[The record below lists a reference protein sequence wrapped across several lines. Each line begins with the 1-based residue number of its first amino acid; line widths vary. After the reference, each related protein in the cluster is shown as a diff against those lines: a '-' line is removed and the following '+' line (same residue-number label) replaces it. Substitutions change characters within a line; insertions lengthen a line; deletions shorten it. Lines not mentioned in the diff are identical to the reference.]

1 MRSNIQLR
9 PYQKAGVEWLTD
21 GEPTKLLADDMGL
34 GKTIQVIFAAN
45 RAKLR
50 RIVIVCPATIK
61 INWARQIAQHLD
73 RRGTFH
79 IVQTSKDDI
88 PAAVDVIIVNYD
100 LMIRPVIKTQ
110 LKEIGKTRGFDLV
123 VFDEARALKNMEAK
137 RTKTALGRQSFIHH
151 SERVWLLDGTPVPNR
166 PIEIF
171 PILSVLAPNIIKPY
185 NTYQSYG
192 QYFCKGR
199 RDIFGWNMNGA
210 SNIKELSERLTGSNF
225 YLRRTKEEVMEE
237 LPAIV
242 ETVVEVDVPVDAVL
256 RDTSTEYTAT
266 VRRELGLVKIPAAI
280 EYVSSMVNA
289 GNKVVVFAHHR
300 SVIEG
305 LHEGLASV
313 EPQKLYGGMTTS
325 QKQDAIDAFI
335 VRPNCKVLVA
345 QTLAGGSGVDGLQSA
360 AAHIVF
366 VEVDWSPGVMDQAV
380 DRLRRIGQKAETVF
394 VHYLTVPGTHD
405 EVMRRTLKFKSR
417 IISQL
422 IQSKHKEASMTIE
435 ESLQSIAASLEKIA
449 AGMAPVTLPE
459 PSALGE
465 ASAGQVVPVKPAPKS
480 KKPTKKTEATESDIA
495 DEPDKDE
502 LPPDP
507 PVEPVAPVVEPPSAE
522 RILTLNDALAE
533 VSVFLGGS
541 QGEEREQRK
550 GLIRDG
556 ILLKEF
562 GVSQTKDLPESEYG
576 RYIELLKK
584 GPEHY
589 AA

>member
-1 MRSNIQLR
+1 M
-9 PYQKAGVEWLTD
+9 EWLTD